1 MKEYMSIFNKY
12 VKGFDLKNKN
22 IMRKFHHTYRVVE
35 YANDI
40 AVSLKLND
48 DDIVLAK
55 VCALFHDIARF
66 IQATQYNTFIDSKSF
81 DHGDKG
87 YEIVKEFIEEIS
99 DDKDIQNIVL
109 YSIKNHNK
117 KEIQNDLSER
127 ERLFCNIT
135 RDADKLDIMMEQAY
149 QINDGIYDLKKDILD
164 CIYNHELV
172 KNKYVENDI
181 DHVCRVISFIFDI
194 NYKYSLN
201 IVKNIIINKKFELL
215 EVNIDTLELKKL
227 KDSVYEYLEKRI
239 KELCQKNNIS
249 PSKWNNNY
257 WVITMIIKNFKYSRE
272 MLDVKQKDIAELFNV
287 HFSTVSDWE
296 TGKDTIP
303 IERLVDY
310 ANHYN
315 YSLDYL
321 FGIKNYNE
329 EYLPLTLDLNL
340 IAHNLKILRK
350 KNNYTQEKLAK
361 KLNTNQASY
370 AHYENATNMIPTV
383 FLYNLTTVYKP
394 FSIDKLL
401 GRKKQ

>member
-1 MKEYMSIFNKY
+1 MKDMKEYMSIFNKY
-12 VKGFDLKNKN
+12 VKGFDLKDKN

-35 YANDI
+35 HANDI

-66 IQATQYNTFIDSKSF
+66 SQITQYNTFIDSKSF

-99 DDKDIQNIVL
+99 DDKDVQNIVL

-194 NYKYSLN
+194 NYRYSLN

-215 EVNIDTLELKKL
+215 EANIDTLELKKL
-227 KDSVYEYLEKRI
+227 KDFVYDYLEKRI
-239 KELCQKNNIS
+239 KELC
-249 PSKWNNNY
+249 
-257 WVITMIIKNFKYSRE
+257 
-272 MLDVKQKDIAELFNV
+272 
-287 HFSTVSDWE
+287 
-296 TGKDTIP
+296 
-303 IERLVDY
+303 
-310 ANHYN
+310 
-315 YSLDYL
+315 
-321 FGIKNYNE
+321 
-329 EYLPLTLDLNL
+329 
-340 IAHNLKILRK
+340 
-350 KNNYTQEKLAK
+350 
-361 KLNTNQASY
+361 
-370 AHYENATNMIPTV
+370 
-383 FLYNLTTVYKP
+383 
-394 FSIDKLL
+394 
-401 GRKKQ
+401 

>member
-1 MKEYMSIFNKY
+1 
-12 VKGFDLKNKN
+12 
-22 IMRKFHHTYRVVE
+22 
-35 YANDI
+35 
-40 AVSLKLND
+40 
-48 DDIVLAK
+48 
-55 VCALFHDIARF
+55 
-66 IQATQYNTFIDSKSF
+66 
-81 DHGDKG
+81 
-87 YEIVKEFIEEIS
+87 
-99 DDKDIQNIVL
+99 
-109 YSIKNHNK
+109 
-117 KEIQNDLSER
+117 
-127 ERLFCNIT
+127 
-135 RDADKLDIMMEQAY
+135 
-149 QINDGIYDLKKDILD
+149 
-164 CIYNHELV
+164 
-172 KNKYVENDI
+172 
-181 DHVCRVISFIFDI
+181 
-194 NYKYSLN
+194 
-201 IVKNIIINKKFELL
+201 
-215 EVNIDTLELKKL
+215 
-227 KDSVYEYLEKRI
+227 
-239 KELCQKNNIS
+239 
-249 PSKWNNNY
+249 
-257 WVITMIIKNFKYSRE
+257 MIIKNFKYSRE

-287 HFSTVSDWE
+287 HFSTVSGWE

-401 GRKKQ
+401 GRKKAINLMQIYCFLFS

>member
-1 MKEYMSIFNKY
+1 
-12 VKGFDLKNKN
+12 
-22 IMRKFHHTYRVVE
+22 
-35 YANDI
+35 
-40 AVSLKLND
+40 
-48 DDIVLAK
+48 
-55 VCALFHDIARF
+55 
-66 IQATQYNTFIDSKSF
+66 
-81 DHGDKG
+81 
-87 YEIVKEFIEEIS
+87 
-99 DDKDIQNIVL
+99 
-109 YSIKNHNK
+109 
-117 KEIQNDLSER
+117 
-127 ERLFCNIT
+127 
-135 RDADKLDIMMEQAY
+135 
-149 QINDGIYDLKKDILD
+149 
-164 CIYNHELV
+164 
-172 KNKYVENDI
+172 
-181 DHVCRVISFIFDI
+181 
-194 NYKYSLN
+194 
-201 IVKNIIINKKFELL
+201 
-215 EVNIDTLELKKL
+215 
-227 KDSVYEYLEKRI
+227 
-239 KELCQKNNIS
+239 
-249 PSKWNNNY
+249 
-257 WVITMIIKNFKYSRE
+257 

>member
-1 MKEYMSIFNKY
+1 
-12 VKGFDLKNKN
+12 
-22 IMRKFHHTYRVVE
+22 
-35 YANDI
+35 
-40 AVSLKLND
+40 
-48 DDIVLAK
+48 
-55 VCALFHDIARF
+55 
-66 IQATQYNTFIDSKSF
+66 
-81 DHGDKG
+81 
-87 YEIVKEFIEEIS
+87 
-99 DDKDIQNIVL
+99 
-109 YSIKNHNK
+109 
-117 KEIQNDLSER
+117 
-127 ERLFCNIT
+127 
-135 RDADKLDIMMEQAY
+135 
-149 QINDGIYDLKKDILD
+149 
-164 CIYNHELV
+164 
-172 KNKYVENDI
+172 
-181 DHVCRVISFIFDI
+181 
-194 NYKYSLN
+194 
-201 IVKNIIINKKFELL
+201 
-215 EVNIDTLELKKL
+215 
-227 KDSVYEYLEKRI
+227 
-239 KELCQKNNIS
+239 
-249 PSKWNNNY
+249 
-257 WVITMIIKNFKYSRE
+257 MIIKNFKYSRE
-272 MLDVKQKDIAELFNV
+272 MLDVKQKDIAE
-287 HFSTVSDWE
+287 FSTVSGWE